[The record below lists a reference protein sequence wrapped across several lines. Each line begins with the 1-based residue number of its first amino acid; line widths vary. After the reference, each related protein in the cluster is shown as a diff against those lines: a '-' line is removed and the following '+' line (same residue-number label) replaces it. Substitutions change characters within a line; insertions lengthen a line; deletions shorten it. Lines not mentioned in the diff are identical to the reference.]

1 MKRTSPRVIFAGTL
15 IIIAVA
21 ILILQL
27 SGYLT
32 PITNVLTRP
41 ITALQSWF
49 AVRYIAIRDLL
60 ASPNDIATMR
70 EQINQLQ
77 AENALL
83 QQEIIAL
90 REQASE
96 AEVLAALLDYARAH
110 PASRYLATNVIGRDI
125 SPFIRSILIGQGSDA
140 GNSEITEIHAVGM
153 PVVTAQ
159 GLIGRVEEVFS
170 SYARVQLITDPETA
184 VNVKFQQART
194 GGILTARLNGEI
206 FVDLID
212 LNAELSEGELVLTSG
227 LGGKY
232 PPDIPVGS
240 VTSIRRRDFDLFQ
253 DATIQSSVSFEG
265 LSLVLVI
272 TNFEPLILE
281 SINP

>member
-1 MKRTSPRVIFAGTL
+1 MRRTSPRVIFASTL
-15 IIIAVA
+15 LLIAVA
-21 ILILQL
+21 ILVLQL
-27 SGYLT
+27 SGYLS
-32 PITNVLTRP
+32 PITDAVMRP
-41 ITALQSWF
+41 VTALQSWF
-49 AVRYIAIRDLL
+49 AVRYIAVRDFI
-60 ASPNDIATMR
+60 ASPSNIASMR

-96 AEVLAALLDYARAH
+96 AEVLAALLDYARAQH
-110 PASRYLATNVIGRDI
+110 SSRYLATNVIGRDI

-140 GNSEITEIHAVGM
+140 GIAVGM

-159 GLIGRVEEVFS
+159 GLVGRVQEVFA
-170 SYARVQLITDPETA
+170 SYARVQLITDPDTA
-184 VNVKFQQART
+184 VNVKFQRART
-194 GGILTARLNGEI
+194 EGILTARLNGEV

-212 LNAELSEGELVLTSG
+212 LNAELTEGELVLTSG

-232 PPDIPVGS
+232 PPNIPIGA

-253 DATIQSSVSFEG
+253 DATIQSSVDFET

-281 SINP
+281 SSNP

>member
-1 MKRTSPRVIFAGTL
+1 MRRTSPRVIFAGTL
-15 IIIAVA
+15 ILIAIA
-21 ILILQL
+21 LLILQL

-32 PITNVLTRP
+32 PFTNTLLRP
-41 ITALQSWF
+41 VTALQSWF
-49 AVRYIAIRDLL
+49 AVRYVAVRDLL
-60 ASPNDIATMR
+60 ASPSDMASMR
-70 EQINQLQ
+70 EEINRLQ

-96 AEVLAALLDYARAH
+96 AEVLAALLDYARTQ
-110 PASRYLATNVIGRDI
+110 PENRYLATNVIGRDV
-125 SPFIRSILIGQGSDA
+125 SPFIRSVLIGQGSDA
-140 GNSEITEIHAVGM
+140 GIAIGM

-159 GLIGRVEEVFS
+159 GLVGRVEEVFA

-184 VNVKFQQART
+184 VNVKLQQART
-194 GGILTARLNGEI
+194 EGILTARLNGEI

-232 PPDIPVGS
+232 PPDIPIGS

-253 DATIQSSVSFEG
+253 DATIQSSVSFDQ

-281 SINP
+281 SVNP

>member
-1 MKRTSPRVIFAGTL
+1 
-15 IIIAVA
+15 
-21 ILILQL
+21 
-27 SGYLT
+27 
-32 PITNVLTRP
+32 
-41 ITALQSWF
+41 
-49 AVRYIAIRDLL
+49 
-60 ASPNDIATMR
+60 
-70 EQINQLQ
+70 
-77 AENALL
+77 
-83 QQEIIAL
+83 
-90 REQASE
+90 
-96 AEVLAALLDYARAH
+96 LDYARAQ

-125 SPFIRSILIGQGSDA
+125 SPFIRSILIGQGSDT
-140 GNSEITEIHAVGM
+140 GIAVGM
-153 PVVTAQ
+153 PVVSAQ
-159 GLIGRVEEVFS
+159 GLVGRVEEVFS
-170 SYARVQLITDPETA
+170 SYARVQLITDPQTA

-194 GGILTARLNGEI
+194 EGILSARLNGEI

-232 PPDIPVGS
+232 PPDVPVGS

-253 DATIQSSVSFEG
+253 DATVQSSVSFEE

>member
-1 MKRTSPRVIFAGTL
+1 MRRTSPRAIFAGTL
-15 IIIAVA
+15 ILITIALLV
-21 ILILQL
+21 LQL

-32 PITNVLTRP
+32 PVTNIFMRP
-41 ITALQSWF
+41 ITAIQSWF
-49 AVRYIAIRDLL
+49 ATRYVAVRDLL
-60 ASPNDIATMR
+60 ASPRDMAAMR
-70 EQINQLQ
+70 EEINRLQ

-96 AEVLAALLDYARAH
+96 AEVLAALLDYARSQ
-110 PASRYLATNVIGRDI
+110 PGSRYLASNVIGRDI
-125 SPFIRSILIGQGSDA
+125 SPFIRSILIGKGSDD
-140 GNSEITEIHAVGM
+140 GITVGM

-159 GLIGRVEEVFS
+159 GLVGRVEEVFATYS
-170 SYARVQLITDPETA
+170 RVQLITDPESA

-194 GGILTARLNGEI
+194 EGILSARLNGEI
-206 FVDLID
+206 YVDLID
-212 LNAELSEGELVLTSG
+212 LNAELTEGELVLTSG

-253 DATIQSSVSFEG
+253 EATIQSSVTFDQ
-265 LSLVLVI
+265 LSLVLII

-281 SINP
+281 NPTP

>member
-15 IIIAVA
+15 ILIAVA

-32 PITNVLTRP
+32 PMTNVLVRP
-41 ITALQSWF
+41 VTALQSWF
-49 AVRYIAIRDLL
+49 AVRYIAVRDLL
-60 ASPNDIATMR
+60 ASPNDMATMR
-70 EQINQLQ
+70 EEINQLQ

-96 AEVLAALLDYARAH
+96 AEVLAALLDYARAQ

-125 SPFIRSILIGQGSDA
+125 SPFIRSILIGQGSDT
-140 GNSEITEIHAVGM
+140 GIAVGM

-159 GLIGRVEEVFS
+159 GLVGRVEEVFS
-170 SYARVQLITDPETA
+170 SYARVQLITDPQTA

-194 GGILTARLNGEI
+194 EGILSARLNGEI

-232 PPDIPVGS
+232 PPDVPVGS

-253 DATIQSSVSFEG
+253 DATVQSSVSFEE

>member
-15 IIIAVA
+15 ILIAVA

-32 PITNVLTRP
+32 PMTNVLVRP
-41 ITALQSWF
+41 VTALQSWF
-49 AVRYIAIRDLL
+49 AVRYIAVRDLL
-60 ASPNDIATMR
+60 ASPNDMATMR
-70 EQINQLQ
+70 EEINQLQ

-96 AEVLAALLDYARAH
+96 AEVLAALLDYARAQ

-125 SPFIRSILIGQGSDA
+125 SPFIRSILIGQGSDT
-140 GNSEITEIHAVGM
+140 GIAVGM

-159 GLIGRVEEVFS
+159 GLVGRVEEVFS
-170 SYARVQLITDPETA
+170 SYARVQLITDPQTA

-194 GGILTARLNGEI
+194 EGILSARLNGEI

-253 DATIQSSVSFEG
+253 DATVQSSVSFEE

>member
-1 MKRTSPRVIFAGTL
+1 MRRTSPRVIFAGTL
-15 IIIAVA
+15 LLIAIA

-27 SGYLT
+27 SGYLS
-32 PITNVLTRP
+32 PLTNLFMRP
-41 ITALQSWF
+41 VTAVQSWF
-49 AVRYIAIRDLL
+49 AVRYVAVRDLI
-60 ASPNDIATMR
+60 ASPSDIASMR

-90 REQASE
+90 REQAAE
-96 AEVLAALLDYARAH
+96 ADVLAALLDYARAQ
-110 PASRYLATNVIGRDI
+110 PSSRYLASNVIGRDV

-140 GNSEITEIHAVGM
+140 GISVGM

-159 GLIGRVEEVFS
+159 GLVGRVEEVFAN
-170 SYARVQLITDPETA
+170 YARVQLITDPSTA

-194 GGILTARLNGEI
+194 EGILTARLNGEI

-212 LNAELSEGELVLTSG
+212 LNAEISEGELVLTSG

-232 PPDIPVGS
+232 PADIPVGS

-253 DATIQSSVSFEG
+253 DATIQSSVDFEG

-272 TNFEPLILE
+272 TDFEPLIIE
-281 SINP
+281 SVSP

>member
-1 MKRTSPRVIFAGTL
+1 MRRTSPRAIFAATL
-15 IIIAVA
+15 ILIAIALLV
-21 ILILQL
+21 LQL

-32 PITNVLTRP
+32 PVTDIIMRP
-41 ITALQSWF
+41 VTAIQGWF
-49 AVRYIAIRDLL
+49 AVRYIAVRDLL
-60 ASPNDIATMR
+60 ASPRDMAAMR
-70 EQINQLQ
+70 EEINRLQ

-96 AEVLAALLDYARAH
+96 AEVLAALLDYARSQ
-110 PASRYLATNVIGRDI
+110 PGSRYLASNVIGRDI

-140 GNSEITEIHAVGM
+140 GIAVGM

-159 GLIGRVEEVFS
+159 GLVGRVEEVFAT
-170 SYARVQLITDPETA
+170 YARVQLITDPESA
-184 VNVKFQQART
+184 VNIKFQQART
-194 GGILTARLNGEI
+194 EGILSARLNGEI
-206 FVDLID
+206 YVDLID
-212 LNAELSEGELVLTSG
+212 LNAELTEGELVLTSG

-232 PPDIPVGS
+232 PADIPVGA

-253 DATIQSSVSFEG
+253 EATIQSSVTFDQ

-281 SINP
+281 NPAP

>member
-1 MKRTSPRVIFAGTL
+1 MRRTSPRVIFAGTL
-15 IIIAVA
+15 ILVA
-21 ILILQL
+21 AALLILQL

-32 PITNVLTRP
+32 PFTNMLLRP
-41 ITALQSWF
+41 VTAIQSWF
-49 AVRYIAIRDLL
+49 AVRYVAVRDLL
-60 ASPNDIATMR
+60 ASPSDMASMR
-70 EQINQLQ
+70 EEINRLQ

-96 AEVLAALLDYARAH
+96 AEVLAALLDYARTQ
-110 PASRYLATNVIGRDI
+110 PENRYLATNVIGRDV
-125 SPFIRSILIGQGSDA
+125 SPFIRSVLIGQGSDA
-140 GNSEITEIHAVGM
+140 GIAIGM

-159 GLIGRVEEVFS
+159 GLVGRVEEVFA

-194 GGILTARLNGEI
+194 EGILMARLNGEI

-253 DATIQSSVSFEG
+253 DATIQSSVSFDQLG
-265 LSLVLVI
+265 LVLVI
-272 TNFEPLILE
+272 TNFEPLIIG
-281 SINP
+281 SVNP

>member
-1 MKRTSPRVIFAGTL
+1 MRRTSPRAIFAGTL
-15 IIIAVA
+15 ILIAVA
-21 ILILQL
+21 IAVLQF
-27 SGYLT
+27 SGYFAPVT
-32 PITNVLTRP
+32 SAFMRP
-41 ITALQSWF
+41 VTALQSWF
-49 AVRYIAIRDLL
+49 AIRYVAVRDLL
-60 ASPNDIATMR
+60 ASPSDMASMR
-70 EQINQLQ
+70 AEIDRLQ

-96 AEVLAALLDYARAH
+96 AEVLAALLDYARAQ
-110 PASRYLATNVIGRDI
+110 PASRYLASNVIGRDV

-140 GNSEITEIHAVGM
+140 GVAVGM

-159 GLIGRVEEVFS
+159 GLVGRVEEVFA
-170 SYARVQLITDPETA
+170 SYARVQLVTDPETA

-194 GGILTARLNGEI
+194 EGILSARLNGEI

-232 PPDIPVGS
+232 PPDIPVGA

-253 DATIQSSVSFEG
+253 DATIQSSVDFEE

-281 SINP
+281 SISP

>member
-1 MKRTSPRVIFAGTL
+1 MKRTSPRVIFASTL
-15 IIIAVA
+15 ILIAVA

-32 PITNVLTRP
+32 PVTNTLMRP
-41 ITALQSWF
+41 VTAIQSWF
-49 AVRYIAIRDLL
+49 AVRYIAVRDLI
-60 ASPNDIATMR
+60 AAPRDMATMR
-70 EQINQLQ
+70 EQVNQLQ

-96 AEVLAALLDYARAH
+96 AEVLAALLDYARAQ
-110 PASRYLATNVIGRDI
+110 PSSRYLATNVIGRDI
-125 SPFIRSILIGQGSDA
+125 SPFIRSILIGQGSDS
-140 GNSEITEIHAVGM
+140 GIAVGM

-159 GLIGRVEEVFS
+159 GLVGRVEEVFA
-170 SYARVQLITDPETA
+170 SYARVQLITDPVTA
-184 VNVKFQQART
+184 VNVKFQQARSE
-194 GGILTARLNGEI
+194 GILSARLNGEI

-212 LNAELSEGELVLTSG
+212 LNAEIAEGELVLTSG

-232 PPDIPVGS
+232 PADIPVGA

-253 DATIQSSVSFEG
+253 DATVQSSVDFER
-265 LSLVLVI
+265 LSVVLVI
-272 TNFEPLILE
+272 TNFVPLILE
-281 SINP
+281 STNP

>member
-140 GNSEITEIHAVGM
+140 GIAVGM

-212 LNAELSEGELVLTSG
+212 LNAELSEGELELTSG

-240 VTSIRRRDFDLFQ
+240 VNSIRRRDFDLFQ

>member
-1 MKRTSPRVIFAGTL
+1 MRRTSPRVIFAGTL
-15 IIIAVA
+15 ILIAIA
-21 ILILQL
+21 LLILQL

-32 PITNVLTRP
+32 PLTNTLLRP
-41 ITALQSWF
+41 ITTIQSWF
-49 AVRYIAIRDLL
+49 AVRYVAVRDLL
-60 ASPNDIATMR
+60 ASPSDMASMR
-70 EQINQLQ
+70 EEVNRLQ

-96 AEVLAALLDYARAH
+96 AEVLAALLDYARTQ
-110 PASRYLATNVIGRDI
+110 PENRYLATNVIGRDV
-125 SPFIRSILIGQGSDA
+125 SPFIRSVLIGQGSDA
-140 GNSEITEIHAVGM
+140 GIAIGM

-159 GLIGRVEEVFS
+159 GLVGRVEEVFAS
-170 SYARVQLITDPETA
+170 FARVQLITDPKTA

-194 GGILTARLNGEI
+194 EGILTARLNGEI

-253 DATIQSSVSFEG
+253 DATVQSSVTFDK

-281 SINP
+281 SANP

>member
-15 IIIAVA
+15 ILIAVA

-32 PITNVLTRP
+32 PMTNVLVRP
-41 ITALQSWF
+41 VTTLQSWF
-49 AVRYIAIRDLL
+49 AVRYIAVRDLL
-60 ASPNDIATMR
+60 ASPNDMATMR
-70 EQINQLQ
+70 EEINQLQ

-96 AEVLAALLDYARAH
+96 AEVLAALLDYARAQ

-125 SPFIRSILIGQGSDA
+125 SPFIRSILIGQGSDT
-140 GNSEITEIHAVGM
+140 GIAVGM

-159 GLIGRVEEVFS
+159 GLVGRVEEVFS
-170 SYARVQLITDPETA
+170 SYARVQLITDPQTA

-194 GGILTARLNGEI
+194 EGILSARLNGEI

-253 DATIQSSVSFEG
+253 DATVQSSVSFEE

>member
-1 MKRTSPRVIFAGTL
+1 MRRASPRVIFASIL
-15 IIIAVA
+15 ILIAVA
-21 ILILQL
+21 VFILQL

-32 PITNVLTRP
+32 PVTSLFLRP
-41 ITALQSWF
+41 VTALQSWF
-49 AVRYIAIRDLL
+49 AVRYIAVRDLL
-60 ASPNDIATMR
+60 ASPSDMATMR
-70 EQINQLQ
+70 EQISQLQ
-77 AENALL
+77 TENALL

-96 AEVLAALLDYARAH
+96 AEVLAALLDYARAQ

-140 GNSEITEIHAVGM
+140 GIAVGM

-159 GLIGRVEEVFS
+159 GLVGRVEEVFA

-194 GGILTARLNGEI
+194 EGILTARLNGEI
-206 FVDLID
+206 YVDLID
-212 LNAELSEGELVLTSG
+212 LNAELTEGELVLTSG

-232 PPDIPVGS
+232 PPDIPIGAI
-240 VTSIRRRDFDLFQ
+240 TSIRRRDFDLFQ
-253 DATIQSSVSFEG
+253 DATIQSSVNFEE

-281 SINP
+281 TTNP

>member
-1 MKRTSPRVIFAGTL
+1 MRRTSPRVIFAGTL
-15 IIIAVA
+15 ILVA
-21 ILILQL
+21 AALLILQL

-32 PITNVLTRP
+32 PFTNMLLRP
-41 ITALQSWF
+41 VTAIQSWF
-49 AVRYIAIRDLL
+49 AVRYVAVRDLL
-60 ASPNDIATMR
+60 ASPSDMASMR
-70 EQINQLQ
+70 DEINRLQ

-96 AEVLAALLDYARAH
+96 AEVLAALLDYARTQ
-110 PASRYLATNVIGRDI
+110 PENRYLATNVIGRDV
-125 SPFIRSILIGQGSDA
+125 SPFIRSVLIGQGSDA
-140 GNSEITEIHAVGM
+140 GIAIGM

-159 GLIGRVEEVFS
+159 GLVGRVEEVFA

-194 GGILTARLNGEI
+194 EGILMARLNGEI

-253 DATIQSSVSFEG
+253 DATIQSSVSFDQLG
-265 LSLVLVI
+265 LVLVI
-272 TNFEPLILE
+272 TNFEPLIIG
-281 SINP
+281 SVNP

>member
-140 GNSEITEIHAVGM
+140 GIAVGM

>member
-1 MKRTSPRVIFAGTL
+1 MRRTSPRVVFASTL
-15 IIIAVA
+15 ILIAIA
-21 ILILQL
+21 LLILQL
-27 SGYLT
+27 SGYL
-32 PITNVLTRP
+32 PPLTNTLMRP
-41 ITALQSWF
+41 VTAIQSWF
-49 AVRYIAIRDLL
+49 AVRYVAVRDLL
-60 ASPNDIATMR
+60 SSPRDVSAMR
-70 EQINQLQ
+70 DEINQLQ

-83 QQEIIAL
+83 QQEIISL

-96 AEVLAALLDYARAH
+96 AEVLAALLDYVRAQ
-110 PASRYLATNVIGRDI
+110 PDSRYLACNVIGRDI

-140 GNSEITEIHAVGM
+140 GVSIGM

-159 GLIGRVEEVFS
+159 GLVGRVEEVFA
-170 SYARVQLITDPETA
+170 SYSRVQLITDPESA

-194 GGILTARLNGEI
+194 DGILSARLNGEI

-212 LNAELSEGELVLTSG
+212 LNAELSQGELVLTSG

-232 PPDIPVGS
+232 PSDIPIGS

-253 DATIQSSVSFEG
+253 EATIQSSVTFDQ

-272 TNFEPLILE
+272 TNFEPLIFE
-281 SINP
+281 NPNP

>member
-1 MKRTSPRVIFAGTL
+1 MKPTSPRVIFAGTL
-15 IIIAVA
+15 IIIAIA
-21 ILILQL
+21 LIILQL
-27 SGYLT
+27 SGYLS
-32 PITNVLTRP
+32 PVTNALMRP
-41 ITALQSWF
+41 VTVFQSWI
-49 AVRYIAIRDLL
+49 ALRYVAIRDVVSFPRDM
-60 ASPNDIATMR
+60 AAMR
-70 EQINQLQ
+70 EEINQLQ

-83 QQEIIAL
+83 QQEIISL

-96 AEVLAALLDYARAH
+96 AVVLAALLDYARAQ
-110 PASRYLATNVIGRDI
+110 PESRYLACNVIGRDI

-140 GNSEITEIHAVGM
+140 GISIGM

-159 GLIGRVEEVFS
+159 GLLGRVEEVFA
-170 SYARVQLITDPETA
+170 SYARVQLITDPESA
-184 VNVKFQQART
+184 VNVKFQKART
-194 GGILTARLNGEI
+194 EGILSARLNGEI

-232 PPDIPVGS
+232 PADIPIGA

-253 DATIQSSVSFEG
+253 EATIQSSVTFDQ

-272 TNFEPLILE
+272 TNFEPLIFE
-281 SINP
+281 SPNP

>member
-1 MKRTSPRVIFAGTL
+1 MRRTSPRVVFAGTL
-15 IIIAVA
+15 ILIAIA
-21 ILILQL
+21 LLILQF
-27 SGYLT
+27 SGYLS
-32 PITNVLTRP
+32 PVTNTVMRP
-41 ITALQSWF
+41 VTAVQNWF
-49 AVRYIAIRDLL
+49 AVRYVAVRDLL
-60 ASPNDIATMR
+60 SSPRDMTAMR
-70 EQINQLQ
+70 EEINRLQ

-96 AEVLAALLDYARAH
+96 ADVLAALLDYARAQ
-110 PASRYLATNVIGRDI
+110 PQSRYLACNVIGRDI
-125 SPFIRSILIGQGSDA
+125 SPFIRSILISQGSDS
-140 GNSEITEIHAVGM
+140 GISIGM

-159 GLIGRVEEVFS
+159 GLVGRVEEVFA
-170 SYARVQLITDPETA
+170 SYARVQLITDPESA

-194 GGILTARLNGEI
+194 EGILSARLNGEI

-212 LNAELSEGELVLTSG
+212 LNAELSQDELVLTSG

-232 PPDIPVGS
+232 PSDIPIGS

-253 DATIQSSVSFEG
+253 ETTVQSSVTFDQ

-272 TNFEPLILE
+272 TNFEPLIFE
-281 SINP
+281 SPNP

>member
-41 ITALQSWF
+41 VTALQSWF
-49 AVRYIAIRDLL
+49 AVRYIAVRDLL
-60 ASPNDIATMR
+60 ASPNDMATMR
-70 EQINQLQ
+70 EEINQLQ

-96 AEVLAALLDYARAH
+96 AEVLAALLDFARAQ

-140 GNSEITEIHAVGM
+140 GITVGM

-159 GLIGRVEEVFS
+159 GLAGRVEEVFS

-281 SINP
+281 SLNP

>member
-1 MKRTSPRVIFAGTL
+1 MKRSSPRAIFAGTL
-15 IIIAVA
+15 ILVA
-21 ILILQL
+21 LALLILQL
-27 SGYLT
+27 SGYLA
-32 PITNVLTRP
+32 PVTNSLLRP
-41 ITALQSWF
+41 VTALQSWF
-49 AVRYIAIRDLL
+49 AVRYVAVRELV
-60 ASPNDIATMR
+60 ASPRDIAAMR
-70 EQINQLQ
+70 EEINQIR

-83 QQEIIAL
+83 QQEIIGL

-96 AEVLAALLDYARAH
+96 AVVLAALLDYARAQ
-110 PASRYLATNVIGRDI
+110 PQSRYLACDVIGRDI

-140 GNSEITEIHAVGM
+140 GIAIGM

-159 GLIGRVEEVFS
+159 GLAGRVEEVFA
-170 SYARVQLITDPETA
+170 SYARVQLITDPESA
-184 VNVKFQQART
+184 VNVKFQKART
-194 GGILTARLNGEI
+194 EGILSARLNGEI

-232 PPDIPVGS
+232 PPDIPVGA

-253 DATIQSSVSFEG
+253 EATIQSSVTFDQ

-281 SINP
+281 NPLP

>member
-1 MKRTSPRVIFAGTL
+1 MMKRTSPRVIFASTL
-15 IIIAVA
+15 ILIAFAV
-21 ILILQL
+21 LILQV

-32 PITNVLTRP
+32 PITNVLIRP
-41 ITALQSWF
+41 VTALQSWF
-49 AVRYIAIRDLL
+49 AIRYIAVRDLL
-60 ASPNDIATMR
+60 ASPNDMATMR
-70 EQINQLQ
+70 DEINQLQ

-96 AEVLAALLDYARAH
+96 AEVLAALLDYARAQ

-125 SPFIRSILIGQGSDA
+125 SPFIRSILISQGSDT
-140 GNSEITEIHAVGM
+140 GITVGM

-159 GLIGRVEEVFS
+159 GLVGRVEEVFS

-194 GGILTARLNGEI
+194 EGILSARLNGEI

-212 LNAELSEGELVLTSG
+212 LNAELIEGELVLTSG

-253 DATIQSSVSFEG
+253 DATIQSSVSFEE

-281 SINP
+281 SVNP

>member
-1 MKRTSPRVIFAGTL
+1 MRRTSPRVIFAGTL
-15 IIIAVA
+15 ILIAIA
-21 ILILQL
+21 LLILQL

-32 PITNVLTRP
+32 PLTNMLLRP
-41 ITALQSWF
+41 ITTIQSWF
-49 AVRYIAIRDLL
+49 AVRYVAVRDLL
-60 ASPNDIATMR
+60 ASPSDMASMR
-70 EQINQLQ
+70 EEVNRLQ

-96 AEVLAALLDYARAH
+96 AEVLAALLDYARTQ
-110 PASRYLATNVIGRDI
+110 PENRYLATNVIGRDV
-125 SPFIRSILIGQGSDA
+125 SPFIRSVLIGQGSDA
-140 GNSEITEIHAVGM
+140 GIAIGM

-159 GLIGRVEEVFS
+159 GLVGRVEEVFAS
-170 SYARVQLITDPETA
+170 FARVQLITDPKTA

-194 GGILTARLNGEI
+194 EGILTARLNGEI

-253 DATIQSSVSFEG
+253 DATVQSSVTFDK

-281 SINP
+281 SANP

>member
-1 MKRTSPRVIFAGTL
+1 MRRTSPRVIFAGTL
-15 IIIAVA
+15 ILIAIA
-21 ILILQL
+21 LLILQL

-32 PITNVLTRP
+32 PLTNMLLRP
-41 ITALQSWF
+41 ITTIQSWF
-49 AVRYIAIRDLL
+49 AVRYVAVRDLL
-60 ASPNDIATMR
+60 ASPSDMASMR
-70 EQINQLQ
+70 EEVNRLQ

-96 AEVLAALLDYARAH
+96 AEVLAALLDYARTQ
-110 PASRYLATNVIGRDI
+110 PENRYLATNVIGRDV
-125 SPFIRSILIGQGSDA
+125 SPFIRSVLIGQGSDA
-140 GNSEITEIHAVGM
+140 GIAIGM

-159 GLIGRVEEVFS
+159 GLVGRVEEVFAS
-170 SYARVQLITDPETA
+170 FARVQLITDPETA

-194 GGILTARLNGEI
+194 EGILTARLNGEI

-253 DATIQSSVSFEG
+253 DATVQSSVTFDK

-281 SINP
+281 SANP

>member
-1 MKRTSPRVIFAGTL
+1 MMKRTSPRVVFASTL
-15 IIIAVA
+15 ILIAFAV
-21 ILILQL
+21 LILQV

-32 PITNVLTRP
+32 PITNVFIRP
-41 ITALQSWF
+41 VTALQSWF
-49 AVRYIAIRDLL
+49 AIRYIAVRDLL
-60 ASPNDIATMR
+60 ASPNDMATMR
-70 EQINQLQ
+70 DEINQLQ

-96 AEVLAALLDYARAH
+96 AEVLAALLDYARAQ

-125 SPFIRSILIGQGSDA
+125 SPFIRSILIGQGSDI
-140 GNSEITEIHAVGM
+140 GITVGM

-159 GLIGRVEEVFS
+159 GLVGRVEEVFS

-194 GGILTARLNGEI
+194 EGILSARLNGEI

-212 LNAELSEGELVLTSG
+212 LNAELIEGELVLTSG

-253 DATIQSSVSFEG
+253 DATIQSSVSFEE

-281 SINP
+281 SVNP